1 MRGLMESKYTIELRY
16 LVNDPN
22 CDIFDFSYD
31 FFDDNLRGVFEEL
44 FIQKYFFY
52 EIGCEVVERWKAMLQ
67 AHLNIIMPY
76 YRKLYEI
83 ELAQKGI
90 NFLLNKD
97 LREEFSR
104 TLTED
109 EKQKEN
115 LTTNNNT
122 NSNSSDNTNSNFLES
137 SLDNG
142 LADLTDE
149 RATTKNNNVVDST
162 MTSLLKSDGLSDR
175 TNNKLNNVLEKT
187 VLVSQGNIGITSSAE
202 LVEKW
207 RNSVI
212 NIMEMLINSCIDL
225 FMLIY

>member
-16 LVNDPN
+16 LVSDPN
-22 CDIFDFSYD
+22 YDIFDFSYD
-31 FFDDNLRGVFEEL
+31 FFDDNLRSYFEEL

-52 EIGCEVVERWKAMLQ
+52 EIGAETVDRWKAMLQ
-67 AHLNIIMPY
+67 AHLNIKMPY

-104 TLTED
+104 TLSED

-122 NSNSSDNTNSNFLES
+122 NNNSTDNTSTNYLES

-149 RATTKNNNVVDST
+149 RATTKSNNIVDST
-162 MTSLLKSDGLSDR
+162 MTSLIKSNGLSDR

-187 VLVSQGNIGITSSAE
+187 VLTSQGNIGITSSAE

-212 NIMEMLINSCIDL
+212 NIMEMLVDSCIEL
-225 FMLIY
+225 FMLVY

>member
-1 MRGLMESKYTIELRY
+1 MRGLMESNYTIELRY

-22 CDIFDFSYD
+22 HDVFDFSYD

-52 EIGCEVVERWKAMLQ
+52 EIGVETVDRWKAMLQ
-67 AHLNIIMPY
+67 AHLNIKMPY

-109 EKQKEN
+109 EKQNEN
-115 LTTNNNT
+115 MTTNNNT
-122 NSNSSDNTNSNFLES
+122 NNNTTDNTNTNYVES

-149 RATTKNNNVVDST
+149 RATTKSNNLVDST
-162 MTSLLKSDGLSDR
+162 MTSLIKSNGLSDR

-187 VLVSQGNIGITSSAE
+187 VLTSQGNIGITSSAE

-212 NIMEMLINSCIDL
+212 NLMEMLIDSCIEL